1 MTFMIIVSAR
11 YMVHNIG
18 HTVIEF
24 VTMQQKKSSPI
35 KTVLFFVLHNSKVSL
50 PLRELENP
58 YSIAQG
64 HFLQVIYFL
73 QIFTLLITD

>member
-1 MTFMIIVSAR
+1 MIIVSAR
-11 YMVHNIG
+11 YMVHNIR

-24 VTMQQKKSSPI
+24 VTMQQKR
-35 KTVLFFVLHNSKVSL
+35 TVLFFVLHNSKVSL
-50 PLRELENP
+50 PLRQLENP